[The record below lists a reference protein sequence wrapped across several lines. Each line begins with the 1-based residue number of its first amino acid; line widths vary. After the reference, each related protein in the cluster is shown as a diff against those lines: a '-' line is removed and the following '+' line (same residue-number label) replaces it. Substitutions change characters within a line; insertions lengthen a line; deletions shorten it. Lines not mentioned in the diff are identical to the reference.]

1 MKDRKLN
8 PFRMDDKE
16 LEVFVRSILSG
27 RKFNFDARNELDM
40 SYNQNILRLFEEYF
54 SKTAIGS
61 CAIESYKG
69 GIWVNIF
76 SVKSS
81 NKKGWDIKTDNYIQI
96 DFTSEGTVGII
107 MKLIRSESLLS
118 KMQIKV

>member
-40 SYNQNILRLFEEYF
+40 TYNQNILGLFKEYF
-54 SKTAIGS
+54 DKTAIVA
-61 CAIESYKG
+61 CATESYKG
-69 GIWVNIF
+69 GIWVNVF
-76 SVKSS
+76 SVKSYD
-81 NKKGWDIKTDNYIQI
+81 KKGWNIKTDNYIQI